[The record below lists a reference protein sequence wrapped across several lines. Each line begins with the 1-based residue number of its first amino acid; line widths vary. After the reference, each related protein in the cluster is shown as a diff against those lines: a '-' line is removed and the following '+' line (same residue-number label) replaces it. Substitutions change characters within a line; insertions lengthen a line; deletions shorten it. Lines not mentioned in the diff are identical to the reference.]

1 MQEEPHLEEGSAEDD
16 PGNHPRHAPISGKL
30 PAYSSVIIVG
40 AGPTGLA
47 AANLL
52 GLLGVSTVLIERNE
66 ELCTFPRAISIDDEG
81 LRFCQAIG
89 LRDALLPSMRLG
101 TEAHYLSGPHLL
113 ARVAPTQQR
122 NGFPLISTF
131 HQPTFEQALL
141 QGLARFPHVRVCF
154 QHELLTFKQSEN
166 EVLLTLRA
174 PGEQQIQVRC
184 AFLLACDGGRSPIR
198 HALALSMHTP
208 SLSQAPLP
216 LAARLM
222 GPQEAVQ
229 ARQAPQRWLVV
240 DCVEDDDPANAI
252 IFFCNPTRPAVTVP
266 APAQGR
272 RWEFMLHSQEQ
283 SEDMLREE
291 RIQALIRQSRLAQRH
306 WSAGK
311 PAQISRKAV
320 YTFYATM
327 TSRLAHHRVF
337 LLGDAAHLMP
347 PFGGQ
352 GMNSGLRDVHN
363 LCWKVALVLQR
374 RAGQS
379 ILASYQGERVPH
391 IREMILF
398 SSTLGRII
406 MPTNRVV
413 ALLRDL
419 LLRGVIARIPAFTE
433 SLREMRVKPQPRY
446 SHGLILSTR
455 LPGFSH
461 IPGSYL
467 PQPQMLTLAHQPLA
481 LDDLLGPGFSL
492 IRLAPEEGLV
502 EDPLQHPAWSRLKP
516 RYITLIPRLRH
527 VPSERL
533 IPPHLTPAYDLD
545 GSLHALFQGR
555 HDLYLLVRP
564 DRYILGVFR
573 AGEATV
579 FAQRLLRLL
588 DL

>member
-1 MQEEPHLEEGSAEDD
+1 MQEEPHLEWVRAEDD
-16 PGNHPRHAPISGKL
+16 LLDHLRHAPIPGKL

-52 GLLGVSTVLIERNE
+52 GLLGVSTLLIERNE
-66 ELCTFPRAISIDDEG
+66 GLCTFPRAISIDDEG
-81 LRFCQAIG
+81 LRICQAIG

-141 QGLARFPHVRVCF
+141 QGLARFPHVHICF
-154 QHELLTFKQSEN
+154 QHELLTFRQDEN
-166 EVLLTLRA
+166 EVLLTLRT
-174 PGEQQIQVRC
+174 PGEQQVQVRC
-184 AFLLACDGGRSPIR
+184 AFLLACDGGRSPVR
-198 HALALSMHTP
+198 HALALIMHAP
-208 SLSQAPLP
+208 SLSQALLP
-216 LAARLM
+216 LAARLRK
-222 GPQEAVQ
+222 PVQ

-272 RWEFMLHSQEQ
+272 RWEFMLHPQEQ

-306 WSAGK
+306 WSSGK

-398 SSTLGRII
+398 SSTLGKII
-406 MPTNRVV
+406 MPTNRLV

-419 LLRGVIARIPAFTE
+419 LLRGVIARISAFTE

-446 SHGLILSTR
+446 SQGLILSTR
-455 LPGFSH
+455 LPGFRH
-461 IPGSYL
+461 VPGSYL
-467 PQPQMLTLAHQPLA
+467 PQPQMLTRAHQPLA

-492 IRLAPEEGLV
+492 IRLAPEEDLV
-502 EDPLQHPAWSRLKP
+502 GAPLQHPAWSRLKP
-516 RYITLIPRLRH
+516 RYIVLVPRLRH
-527 VPSERL
+527 VPSKQYFS
-533 IPPHLTPAYDLD
+533 PHITPAYDLD
-545 GSLHALFQGR
+545 GSLQALFQGR

-573 AGEATV
+573 TNEATA
-579 FAQRLLRLL
+579 FAHRLLRLL

>member
-1 MQEEPHLEEGSAEDD
+1 MQKEPHPEEENVEDGLLD
-16 PGNHPRHAPISGKL
+16 HPRRAPISNKPPG
-30 PAYSSVIIVG
+30 YSSVIIVG

-52 GLLGVSTVLIERNE
+52 GLLGVSTLLIERNE
-66 ELCTFPRAISIDDEG
+66 GLCTFPRAISIDDEG

-101 TEAHYLSGPHLL
+101 TEAHYLSGLHLL

-131 HQPTFEQALL
+131 HQPIFEQALL
-141 QGLARFPHVRVCF
+141 QGLARFPHVHVCF
-154 QHELLTFKQSEN
+154 QHELLTFRQDES
-166 EVLLTLRA
+166 EVLLTLRT
-174 PGEQQIQVRC
+174 PGKQQIQVRC
-184 AFLLACDGGRSPIR
+184 AFLLACDGGRSPVR

-208 SLSQAPLP
+208 SLSQALLP
-216 LAARLM
+216 LAGRLKRNKK
-222 GPQEAVQ
+222 AVQ
-229 ARQAPQRWLVV
+229 ARQIPQRWLVV
-240 DCVEDDDPANAI
+240 DCVEDDDPTNAI
-252 IFFCNPTRPAVTVP
+252 IFFCNPKRPAVTVP
-266 APAQGR
+266 TPAQGR
-272 RWEFMLHSQEQ
+272 RWEFMLHPQEQ

-291 RIQALIRQSRLAQRH
+291 RIQALIRKSRLAQRH

-363 LCWKVALVLQR
+363 LCWKIALILQR

-379 ILASYQGERVPH
+379 ILASYQVERVPH

-406 MPTNRVV
+406 MPTNRLV

-419 LLRGVIARIPAFTE
+419 LLRGVIARIPALTE

-446 SHGLILSTR
+446 SQGLILPTR
-455 LPGFSH
+455 LPGFRH
-461 IPGSYL
+461 VPGSYL
-467 PQPQMLTLAHQPLA
+467 PQPQMLALAHRPLA
-481 LDDLLGPGFSL
+481 LDDLLGPDFSL

-516 RYITLIPRLRH
+516 RYIALIPRLRH
-527 VPSERL
+527 APSEQH
-533 IPPHLTPAYDLD
+533 IPPHLTLAYDLD
-545 GSLHALFQGR
+545 GSLQALFQGR
-555 HDLYLLVRP
+555 DDLYLLVRP
-564 DRYILGVFR
+564 DRYILGIFR
-573 AGEATV
+573 ASEATA
-579 FAQRLLRLL
+579 FARRLLRLL